1 MGSKEPQK
9 KDGFY
14 DSCKHFEMGKMDL
27 AQSTQNLHKPKK
39 EPQNWFQFDIFRII
53 SFRYKSF
60 LILSLELDF
69 QHSLIGMIHLSN
81 SRKAIGIRRN
91 HNDMVLASAPEEP
104 KLRCRTF
111 AVQIRG
117 SK

>member
-1 MGSKEPQK
+1 M
-9 KDGFY
+9 F
-14 DSCKHFEMGKMDL
+14 
-27 AQSTQNLHKPKK
+27 
-39 EPQNWFQFDIFRII
+39 WII

-60 LILSLELDF
+60 LIFSPELEF

-81 SRKAIGIRRN
+81 SRKAKGIRRN

-104 KLRCRTF
+104 KLQNVKLRYQTL